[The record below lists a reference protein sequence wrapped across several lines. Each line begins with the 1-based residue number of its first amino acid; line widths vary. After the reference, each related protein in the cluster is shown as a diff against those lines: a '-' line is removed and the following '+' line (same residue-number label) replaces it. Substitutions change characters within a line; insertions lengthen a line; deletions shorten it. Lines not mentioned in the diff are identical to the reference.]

1 MVDTTNS
8 NKIKPVIEWQGI
20 DRFIDEDEQNE
31 FKDTAEQWGNSLLEE
46 MNVDHTIT
54 KNTNIFSFAT
64 AHEYIKEGKK
74 VSRQGWNNKRIWIIL
89 YNKGNNYYRG
99 INLNGFEDFIVMMT
113 IEGKYIPW
121 TPSHTDLLTDD
132 WILI

>member
-1 MVDTTNS
+1 MVDTINNDKVKPTYKYTDGS
-8 NKIKPVIEWQGI
+8 N
-20 DRFIDEDEQNE
+20 QNE
-31 FKDTAEQWGNSLLEE
+31 FKDNAEQWGNSLLEE

-99 INLNGFEDFIVMMT
+99 INLNGFEDFIIMMT
-113 IEGKYIPW
+113 IGGKYIPW
-121 TPSHTDLLTDD
+121 TPSQTDLLTED